1 MAVLRK
7 ENLSNLPSPSVGIN
21 GLMRHGYVFNKEDDE
36 KIYDAK
42 FIEASKM
49 ADDIFSEV

>member
-7 ENLSNLPSPSVGIN
+7 ENLSNLPFPSVGIN
-21 GLMRHGYVFNKEDDE
+21 GLVRHGYVFYKEEDE
-36 KIYDAK
+36 KIYNTK

-49 ADDIFSEV
+49 ADDLFSEV